1 MRVAARLTQLE
12 KYPFAILEDRVAQM
26 RQAGEDVID
35 LGVGSP
41 RLEVPDVVL
50 KAAQRGLLRHRETG
64 YPQYEGNRAFREA
77 AARFLQRRFGVNAD
91 PAKNIIAA
99 IGSKELI
106 FHLPFALLDA
116 GDVALV
122 TSPGYAPAWR
132 GVHFAG
138 GVVHILPLRK
148 ENGFLPD
155 LSAVPQDVL
164 KRARYLYINYP
175 SNPTTR
181 IAPSDFLEEAVAF
194 CRRHNLWLVSD
205 EAYIDIWFKEKPKSA
220 LQFGFEGVV
229 SLFSLSKRSLMANYR
244 IGFAAGDERLIRA
257 LRRLKTNIDSGP
269 PDFVQ
274 DAAAAALLDEEH
286 SERLRLM
293 WRQMA
298 DVLLDGL
305 RSAGLSP
312 LQPEGTFYIWC
323 QVEGDDVDFALKLLD
338 RTGVVCMPGSWLCAS
353 GDRSGAGWVRFAL
366 VEPLERIEEAA
377 KRLKAGKVV

>member
-138 GVVHILPLRK
+138 GVAHILPLRK